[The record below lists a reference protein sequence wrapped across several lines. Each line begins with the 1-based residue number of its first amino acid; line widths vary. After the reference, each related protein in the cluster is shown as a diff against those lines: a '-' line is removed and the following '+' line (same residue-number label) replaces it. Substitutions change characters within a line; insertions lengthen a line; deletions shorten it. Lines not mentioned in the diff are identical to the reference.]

1 MLHSLVVIKPNQEDD
16 FIKSFI
22 QDQNTTQSV
31 APGTAD
37 EKRYLQMVTE
47 CKNTRKHDD
56 TVYSKTKDYLSTQ
69 AKFELFSPLHQFH
82 ETKRL

>member
-1 MLHSLVVIKPNQEDD
+1 MVIKPNQEDD

-22 QDQNTTQSV
+22 PDKNTTQSV

-56 TVYSKTKDYLSTQ
+56 TVYSKTKDYFSTQ